1 MAKSTTKVGAPEF
14 IAPMKAILV
23 KTLPEGPEWIYEVK
37 WDGYRA
43 LASKH
48 GQNIQLLSL
57 NNKSL
62 ASDFPTVVAG
72 VRSINADTA
81 LLDGEIVAI
90 DAQGQPSFQVLQH
103 RSSLGRDSHIVY
115 YAFDL
120 LNLEGE
126 DLRRS

>member
-14 IAPMKAILV
+14 IPPMKAILV
-23 KTLPEGPEWIYEVK
+23 QTLPEGPEWICEVK

-62 ASDFPTVVAG
+62 ASDFPTVVEG
-72 VRSINADTA
+72 VRGINADTA
-81 LLDGEIVAI
+81 LLDGRLLRSTLRA
-90 DAQGQPSFQVLQH
+90 SH
-103 RSSLGRDSHIVY
+103 RFKFCSI
-115 YAFDL
+115 
-120 LNLEGE
+120 
-126 DLRRS
+126 DLRLAGVGTSFTTPSTC